1 MRKLPILLLTA
12 TFALSLALPAY
23 AAESSNEELKTASQ
37 YLSSHGIMVGDG
49 EGNMNFVAPL
59 TRAHLA
65 TILARIHGGSEQ
77 VESNRVFYAA
87 QCKFQDVPDWARQ
100 YVGYCAYHG
109 LMAGYGGELFGAED
123 PVTPAAAC
131 TVILRYLDLPD
142 LMWDYNSACSVAC
155 DLGLITSAMTAKG
168 TVSRG
173 DLAVMLYRTLTGID
187 QGTSAGADE
196 ATVSTMAR
204 TKKEIV
210 EQASAAEPETT
221 GTESNPI
228 PQTDP
233 ETPPGEVANAGMTDL
248 ELAAANT
255 LDPDAPQTDLESGED
270 TGGQAALPQ
279 TDPEW
284 NPDGQSEPG
293 EEGFAPQT
301 DLESADSDTGS
312 HTDLES
318 AETPGNDQVFDAES
332 ASGPQTEF
340 ETELADDNSAQA
352 AGDAAVEGDAEPPA
366 PSRRRRASRKKAT
379 EAQDGGE
386 DAPAGHPEEEQS
398 DSGQPQKLRMPG
410 RRRQRVVS
418 IDAERTVETDTDR
431 LRNDLLDLVE
441 SLKGKKILTGTI
453 QGVER
458 LADNPE
464 MSYAVI
470 YHGDFK
476 VIIPVLEAIEEPA
489 DYRGQPKGDVLHYL
503 LNKRLGAE
511 VDYIV
516 KGVDQ
521 EHNVVAAS
529 RLEAMALKRREYYF
543 RTDRD
548 GNYQIYEGIRA
559 EARVISVIR
568 AGIFVDLF
576 GAECYIPLR
585 ELSYQR
591 WVDAAQHYQPGQRV
605 LVRVLEV
612 DRSDRSHPRVTASVK
627 QAMENPYEK
636 ALKKYVVGNRYVGT
650 VSMVDLNGVFVSL
663 DGGIDCLCTYPKRG
677 RPPRGARATVRILG
691 INHENNRIWG
701 VITHMSTT
709 R

>member
-1 MRKLPILLLTA
+1 
-12 TFALSLALPAY
+12 
-23 AAESSNEELKTASQ
+23 
-37 YLSSHGIMVGDG
+37 
-49 EGNMNFVAPL
+49 
-59 TRAHLA
+59 
-65 TILARIHGGSEQ
+65 
-77 VESNRVFYAA
+77 
-87 QCKFQDVPDWARQ
+87 
-100 YVGYCAYHG
+100 
-109 LMAGYGGELFGAED
+109 
-123 PVTPAAAC
+123 
-131 TVILRYLDLPD
+131 
-142 LMWDYNSACSVAC
+142 
-155 DLGLITSAMTAKG
+155 
-168 TVSRG
+168 
-173 DLAVMLYRTLTGID
+173 
-187 QGTSAGADE
+187 
-196 ATVSTMAR
+196 MAR
-204 TKKEIV
+204 TKKEIE
-210 EQASAAEPETT
+210 EQAPDAEQDTT
-221 GTESNPI
+221 GTQSDI
-228 PQTDP
+228 ISHTDP
-233 ETPPGEVANAGMTDL
+233 DTTPGDEPNTGMTDL

-255 LDPDAPQTDLESGED
+255 LDPDAPQTDLESLEVSE
-270 TGGQAALPQ
+270 GQAAPPQ
-279 TDPEW
+279 TEPEW
-284 NPDGQSEPG
+284 NPDGQFEPD
-293 EEGFAPQT
+293 EEGVAPQT
-301 DLESADSDTGS
+301 DFESADSDAIS
-312 HTDLES
+312 QTDPES
-318 AETPGNDQVFDAES
+318 ADNPDDGQAPENELPPGSQTDQEMEPSDI
-332 ASGPQTEF
+332 GT
-340 ETELADDNSAQA
+340 
-352 AGDAAVEGDAEPPA
+352 AGDATSEGYDEPAA
-366 PSRRRRASRKKAT
+366 PPRRRRTSRKKGA
-379 EAQDGGE
+379 EGQDVKEGDE
-386 DAPAGHPEEEQS
+386 DASGEEQS
-398 DSGQPQKLRMPG
+398 DSGQSPKLRMPG

-418 IDAERTVETDTDR
+418 IDAERTVETDADR

-441 SLKGKKILTGTI
+441 SLKSKKILTGTI

-516 KGVDQ
+516 KGIDQ
-521 EHNVVAAS
+521 EHNVVAGS

-559 EARVISVIR
+559 EARVVSVIR
-568 AGIFVDLF
+568 AGVFVDLF

-612 DRSDRSHPRVTASVK
+612 DRSDRNHPRVTASVK

-701 VITHMSTT
+701 VITHMSTM

>member
-1 MRKLPILLLTA
+1 
-12 TFALSLALPAY
+12 
-23 AAESSNEELKTASQ
+23 
-37 YLSSHGIMVGDG
+37 
-49 EGNMNFVAPL
+49 
-59 TRAHLA
+59 
-65 TILARIHGGSEQ
+65 
-77 VESNRVFYAA
+77 
-87 QCKFQDVPDWARQ
+87 
-100 YVGYCAYHG
+100 
-109 LMAGYGGELFGAED
+109 
-123 PVTPAAAC
+123 
-131 TVILRYLDLPD
+131 
-142 LMWDYNSACSVAC
+142 
-155 DLGLITSAMTAKG
+155 
-168 TVSRG
+168 
-173 DLAVMLYRTLTGID
+173 
-187 QGTSAGADE
+187 
-196 ATVSTMAR
+196 MAR
-204 TKKEIV
+204 TKKEIE

-221 GTESNPI
+221 GTESNLI

-255 LDPDAPQTDLESGED
+255 LDPDAPQTD
-270 TGGQAALPQ
+270 
-279 TDPEW
+279 PEW

-301 DLESADSDTGS
+301 DMESADSDISS

-318 AETPGNDQVFDAES
+318 AEISGERQALDAES

-352 AGDAAVEGDAEPPA
+352 AGDDAAEGNAEPPA

-379 EAQDGGE
+379 EAQEGGE
-386 DAPAGHPEEEQS
+386 DAPAEHPEEEQS
-398 DSGQPQKLRMPG
+398 DTGQPQKLRMPG

-441 SLKGKKILTGTI
+441 SLKSKKILTGTI